1 MNIYYM
7 YARMYVCNEY
17 ICVYYVNI
25 NAMRAC
31 MYVRINDMYVCMYVC
46 MYVSIYTI
54 YSDDWWLWHIEV
66 DNVGY

>member
-1 MNIYYM
+1 M

-46 MYVSIYTI
+46 MYLSTLFTPMI
-54 YSDDWWLWHIEV
+54 DDC
-66 DNVGY
+66 DT